1 VFGSLLVNF
10 GSGLTLRRRL
20 GAETRFVSKAT
31 VYRDIPEWM
40 FTVDAEQAFRMA
52 ASAFMVQFFFT

>member
-1 VFGSLLVNF
+1 VNF

-31 VYRDIPEWM
+31 VYQDIPEWM
-40 FTVDAEQAFRMA
+40 FTVDAEQTFRMA